1 MTNDQNLPKKTFRCP
16 RCRTE
21 VAWEGN
27 PFRPFCSEK
36 CRIVDLGRWA
46 LEEYRVPGKPAEF
59 DEQEERGKV
68 IPFPEKD

>member
-1 MTNDQNLPKKTFRCP
+1 MSEQSTPPKRTFRCS
-16 RCRTE
+16 RCRCE
-21 VAWEGN
+21 IAWEGN

-46 LEEYRVPGKPAEF
+46 MEEYRVPGKPAEF
-59 DEQEERGKV
+59 DEQDERGKV

>member
-1 MTNDQNLPKKTFRCP
+1 MSNDQKQPKTTFRCP

-27 PFRPFCSEK
+27 SFRPFCSEK

-46 LEEYRVPGKPAEF
+46 MEEYRVPGKPAEF
-59 DEQEERGKV
+59 DENEERGKV

>member
-1 MTNDQNLPKKTFRCP
+1 MSPSSQPSKTTLRCP
-16 RCRTE
+16 RCRVE
-21 VAWEGN
+21 VTWEGN

-46 LEEYRVPGKPAEF
+46 NEDYRVPGAPVAP
-59 DEQEERGKV
+59 EETGKV